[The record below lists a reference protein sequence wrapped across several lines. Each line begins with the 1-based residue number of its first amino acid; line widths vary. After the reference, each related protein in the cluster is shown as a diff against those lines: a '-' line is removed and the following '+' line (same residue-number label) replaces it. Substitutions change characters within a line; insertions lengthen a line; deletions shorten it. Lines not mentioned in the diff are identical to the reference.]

1 MRLPRLRPKHRQTR
15 LQTDF
20 TMQTLQFLAGQFFT
34 ILGSVVGVYLA
45 GYVTFRRTLEHDRL
59 VKAQQKSNLL
69 TAVREELKQNV
80 VRMQKFNE
88 RLAADVGNPVGVS
101 EWPRL
106 RLFVW
111 RGAGS
116 AALDIPPQILADL
129 QALYGDLEQML
140 SDAEAR
146 QNFYHLTQSNVYYR
160 TQFKQQ
166 LTAQLK
172 FAETSIVAAL
182 NNAIAGSERLTK
194 KYSSK

>member
-1 MRLPRLRPKHRQTR
+1 ME
-15 LQTDF
+15 
-20 TMQTLQFLAGQFFT
+20 TLQFLAGQFFT

-80 VRMQKFNE
+80 VRVQKFNE
-88 RLAADVGNPVGVS
+88 RLPAEVGIPVTVS
-101 EWPRL
+101 EWPQP

-111 RGAGS
+111 HAAGGSS
-116 AALDIPPQILADL
+116 AALDIPPQILTDL
-129 QALYGDLEQML
+129 QAFYGDLEQML
-140 SDAEAR
+140 SDAQAR
-146 QNFYHLTQSNVYYR
+146 SNFLHLTQSNVYDR
-160 TQFKQQ
+160 TQFKQH

-194 KYSSK
+194 KYSGN

>member
-1 MRLPRLRPKHRQTR
+1 MEN
-15 LQTDF
+15 
-20 TMQTLQFLAGQFFT
+20 LQFLAGQFFT

-80 VRMQKFNE
+80 VRLQNFNG
-88 RLAADVGNPVGVS
+88 RLPAEVGNPVTVS

-111 RGAGS
+111 HAAGGS
-116 AALDIPPQILADL
+116 FGVLDIPPQILTDL
-129 QALYGDLEQML
+129 QAFYGDLEQML
-140 SDAEAR
+140 SDAEAH
-146 QNFYHLTQSNVYYR
+146 QNFRSLTQSNVYNR
-160 TQFKQQ
+160 TQFKQS

-172 FAETSIVAAL
+172 FAETSIIASL
-182 NNAIAGSERLTK
+182 NNAIAGSERLIK
-194 KYSSK
+194 KYPSN

>member
-1 MRLPRLRPKHRQTR
+1 MEN
-15 LQTDF
+15 
-20 TMQTLQFLAGQFFT
+20 LQFLAGQFFT

-80 VRMQKFNE
+80 IRLHKFNE
-88 RLAADVGNPVGVS
+88 QLPANVGTGVTDS

-111 RGAGS
+111 QAAGGSS
-116 AALDIPPQILADL
+116 AALDIPPQILADM
-129 QALYGDLEQML
+129 QAFYGDIEMML
-140 SDAEAR
+140 RDAEAR
-146 QNFYHLTQSNVYYR
+146 QDFRSLMQSNVFNR
-160 TQFKQQ
+160 TQFKEH

-182 NNAIAGSERLTK
+182 DNAIAGSERLIK
-194 KYSSK
+194 KYPRN